1 VRTQITI
8 LMLLIILIV
17 SFAGRAAAQF
27 SYPND
32 VIQALEKSGKNR
44 GELEKVL
51 AHYSATGDSS
61 KLRAAYFLIG
71 NMEGHSY
78 VTYFLKDTV
87 GNAVDFSALNYP
99 SYDSLTRDFKQLEL
113 KHGTLDFDRKDTQ
126 EDLELITADFLIK
139 QVDYAFKAWRERPWA
154 KKLTFDQFCEYVLPY
169 RGSNEPLED
178 WREIFWSKYKYLQG
192 KMLDS
197 TDPIEAAKLI
207 NKDVMTWF
215 TFDERYY
222 YHPTDQGVTEML
234 ANHKGRCEDMT
245 NATIYAMRA
254 NALAVTSD
262 YTPFWADCGNN
273 HAWNSIVAPD
283 GRVIPFMGAEA
294 NPGDYRLSHRFAK
307 VYRKTYSKQL
317 QNLAFQPHKQE
328 KLAPWL
334 AGKNYKDVT
343 AEYGP
348 VCTVTRTLSF
358 PAPDTI
364 DIAYI
369 CVFNEGE
376 WKPIHWG
383 RRTESGS
390 VTFTDLAKDVV
401 LIAGLYVDG
410 KIQPLGEPFLIRGDC
425 SVQPLKATH
434 GATTKLELTA
444 TTARVLEV
452 STDGVSKKPPVP
464 GTEYELFYWQDGW
477 KSAGKT
483 TAASDPLLFDKMPTG
498 CLYWLVA
505 TGSDKD
511 ERIFTIEDG
520 KQVWW

>member
-1 VRTQITI
+1 MRRRKAILVLLTTLITGI
-8 LMLLIILIV
+8 
-17 SFAGRAAAQF
+17 AGAAMSQS
-27 SYPND
+27 SYPDN
-32 VIQALEKSGKNR
+32 VNQALEKSGKNLS
-44 GELEKVL
+44 ELMQVL
-51 AHYSATGDSS
+51 AHYAPTKDSL

-99 SYDSLTRDFKQLEL
+99 NYDSLTADFKQLEA
-113 KHGTLDFDRKDTQ
+113 KHGTLDFDRKETM
-126 EDLELITADFLIK
+126 EDLEVITADFLIK
-139 QVDYAFKAWRERPWA
+139 QIDYAFKAWRERPWA

-178 WREIFWSKYKYLQG
+178 WRGTFWSKYQDLPG
-192 KMLDS
+192 KMADS
-197 TDPIEAAKLI
+197 ADPIEAAKLI

-215 TFDERYY
+215 AFDERYY
-222 YHPTDQGVTEML
+222 YHPTDQGITEML
-234 ANHKGRCEDMT
+234 TNHKGRCEDMT

-254 NALAVTSD
+254 NGLAVTSD
-262 YTPFWADCGNN
+262 YTPFWATCGNN
-273 HAWNSIVAPD
+273 HAWNAILTPN
-283 GRVIPFMGAEA
+283 GRVIPFMGAES
-294 NPGDYRLSHRFAK
+294 NPGDYALAHKFAK
-307 VYRKTYSKQL
+307 VYRKTYGKQL

-348 VCTVTRTLSF
+348 VCNVTRTLSF

-376 WKPIHWG
+376 WKPIDWG

-390 VTFTDLAKDVV
+390 VTFTDMAKNVALLV
-401 LIAGLYVDG
+401 GLYVDG
-410 KIQPLGEPFLIRGDC
+410 KIQPLGEPFLIRDDC
-425 SVQPLKATH
+425 SIQPLKATQ

-452 STDGVSKKPPVP
+452 STDGVSKKPPTP

-477 KSAGKT
+477 QSLGKATAGK
-483 TAASDPLLFDKMPTG
+483 DPLVFEKVPAG

-505 TGSDKD
+505 IGSDKD

-520 KQVWW
+520 KQIWW

>member
-1 VRTQITI
+1 MRTHITI
-8 LMLLIILIV
+8 LMLLIMLIASSAV
-17 SFAGRAAAQF
+17 TSVALF
-27 SYPND
+27 SYPSD
-32 VIQALEKSGKNR
+32 VIQALEKAGKNR

-51 AHYSATGDSS
+51 AHSDAANDHL

-78 VTYFLKDTV
+78 VTYFLKDTL
-87 GNAVDFSALNYP
+87 GNAVDFNALSYP
-99 SYDSLTRDFKQLEL
+99 SYDSLTTDFKQLEA
-113 KHGTLDFDRKDTQ
+113 KHGTLDFERKETQ
-126 EDLELITADFLIK
+126 EDLELISADFLIK
-139 QVDYAFKAWRERPWA
+139 QIDYAFKAWRERPWA
-154 KKLTFDQFCEYVLPY
+154 NKLTFDQFCEYVLPY

-178 WREIFWSKYKYLQG
+178 WREIFWGKYQDLPG
-192 KMLDS
+192 KMTDS
-197 TDPIEAAKLI
+197 TDLLETAKLI

-234 ANHKGRCEDMT
+234 TNHKGRCEDMT

-254 NALAVTSD
+254 NGLAVTSD

-273 HAWNSIVAPD
+273 HAWNAIVAPD
-283 GRVIPFMGAEA
+283 GKVTPFMGAEA

-317 QNLAFQPHKQE
+317 QNLVFQPHKQE

-348 VCTVTRTLSF
+348 VCTITRTLSF

-383 RRTESGS
+383 RRTENGA
-390 VTFTDLAKDVV
+390 VTFTEMAKNVV

-410 KIQPLGEPFLIRGDC
+410 KIQPLGDPFLIRDDC
-425 SVQPLKATH
+425 SVQSLRAAP
-434 GATTKLELTA
+434 GPTTKLELTA

-452 STDGVSKKPPVP
+452 STDGVSKKPPIP
-464 GTEYELFYWQDGW
+464 GTEYELFYWQECWQSLG
-477 KSAGKT
+477 KATAG
-483 TAASDPLLFDKMPTG
+483 SDPLMFEKVPAG

-511 ERIFTIEDG
+511 ERVFTIEDG
-520 KQVWW
+520 KQIWW